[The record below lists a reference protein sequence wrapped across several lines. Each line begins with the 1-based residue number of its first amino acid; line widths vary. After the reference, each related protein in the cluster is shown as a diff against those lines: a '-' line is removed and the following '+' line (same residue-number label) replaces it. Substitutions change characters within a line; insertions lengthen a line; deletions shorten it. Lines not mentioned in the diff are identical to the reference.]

1 MQTGLS
7 TNTIVV
13 AGAGDQAAAAVGNGV
28 VKPGCTSISLGT
40 SGVVFTAVDKP
51 IYDKFGR
58 THTFCHAVEDMWHI
72 MGVTQGCGLSVNW
85 FRKNFAQKYS
95 YAELD
100 ENAKEITSDGIIY
113 LPYLM
118 GERTP
123 HLDPNCRG
131 SFIGHF
137 QSIITV
143 CNFFT
148 AAFDWRGGFASSLKD
163 CCEVICESGVD
174 LNMVK
179 VAGGG
184 AKSRL
189 WLQILADIT
198 TNNLYSSQ
206 CVEKR
211 SVRRCYS
218 RKV

>member
-1 MQTGLS
+1 
-7 TNTIVV
+7 
-13 AGAGDQAAAAVGNGV
+13 
-28 VKPGCTSISLGT
+28 
-40 SGVVFTAVDKP
+40 
-51 IYDKFGR
+51 
-58 THTFCHAVEDMWHI
+58 

-85 FRKNFAQKYS
+85 FRKNFAQEYS

-131 SFIGHF
+131 SFTGISVNHNCFNFYRAVLEG
-137 QSIITV
+137 V
-143 CNFFT
+143 CF
-148 AAFDWRGGFASSLKD
+148 SLKD
-163 CCEVICESGVD
+163 CCEVICESGID
-174 LNMVK
+174 LNTIK
-179 VAGGG
+179 VGGGG

-206 CVEKR
+206 CVESGALGVAILA
-211 SVRRCYS
+211 SVGSGFYNSVTEASEKMTVCDLTVTEFNAEKIDYYNS
-218 RKV
+218 IYKTYKNLYCAIKSAQE